1 MWNLIEHPIS
11 SGNAESLF
19 MSQQIQLQT
28 RMYAITNV
36 EKSEIGIEVMLMDNN
51 KLVGKQVIPN
61 ERL

>member
-1 MWNLIEHPIS
+1 
-11 SGNAESLF
+11 
-19 MSQQIQLQT
+19 MSQQVQLQT

>member
-11 SGNAESLF
+11 SGNAESLAV
-19 MSQQIQLQT
+19 SQQVQLQT

>member
-11 SGNAESLF
+11 LGNAESLF